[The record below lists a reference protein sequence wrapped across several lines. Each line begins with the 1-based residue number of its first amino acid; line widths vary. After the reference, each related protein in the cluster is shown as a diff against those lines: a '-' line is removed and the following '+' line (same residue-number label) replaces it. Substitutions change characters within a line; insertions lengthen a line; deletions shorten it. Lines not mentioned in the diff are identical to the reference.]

1 MRRFLAEHPEQ
12 LDGSAIGNESL
23 ALLRVCGNPAPPMQ
37 LAVPLENGWR
47 TVFEDSRV
55 GPPLEIAGRW

>member
-1 MRRFLAEHPEQ
+1 
-12 LDGSAIGNESL
+12 
-23 ALLRVCGNPAPPMQ
+23 MQ

-55 GPPLEIAGRW
+55 RPPLEIAGHAGDV